1 MFRSVAIDVYQKESG
16 HGNVF
21 VAMRL
26 VKCTLRCDLFCLVW
40 WYILR
45 LQRKT
50 GQHIYG
56 KARGMCKEVA

>member
-26 VKCTLRCDLFCLVW
+26 VKCTLRCDPFCLVNVVS
-40 WYILR
+40 IAFAAENGFAHLR
-45 LQRKT
+45 QIEREF
-50 GQHIYG
+50 
-56 KARGMCKEVA
+56 KEVA